1 MRGFNLLV
9 VPGSPAL
16 VAELSP
22 RDAAG
27 RAIVAKARELTAG
40 DTRAIE
46 IVGSRDPRWRTE
58 HTGSFRAWGADVHVG
73 GGNYLPELIARYIF
87 PGRTIVNS
95 REHIQPLN
103 PDALTVVVVDGSA
116 GLTPRAPLALISG
129 AAETHRAMSA
139 FLDGTGELPA
149 ELPGVMEPGL
159 WEELG
164 VLEASKSVLVSDDSL
179 GVGRFLAAWEVHA

>member
-9 VPGSPAL
+9 VPGSPAV

-22 RDAAG
+22 QDAAG
-27 RAIVAKARELTAG
+27 RAIVAKARELTEG
-40 DTRAIE
+40 DTRPVE

-58 HTGSFRAWGADVHVG
+58 HAGSFRAWGADVHVG
-73 GGNYLPELIARYIF
+73 GGNYLPELIARYIL
-87 PGRTIVNS
+87 PGRTIGDS

-116 GLTPRAPLALISG
+116 GLTPRAPLALIDG
-129 AAETHRAMSA
+129 ATDTHDAMTA

-149 ELPGVMEPGL
+149 DLPGVIEQGL

-164 VLEASKSVLVSDDSL
+164 ALKASKSVLSSDDTL
-179 GVGRFLAAWEVHA
+179 GVGRFLAACEVHA